1 MVGQNVYTEQE
12 IRFIL
17 DLLIK
22 EAKGPE
28 ISEAYDKEFGKP
40 LTPNQLRYVKNKYG
54 KDPKYGTAAINSSM
68 NKNNKHSNKRKQTDD
83 GYVDTP
89 SPPLQPPSDSPPPAL
104 AATKPIPFP
113 PSKSTE
119 LQTKPVPSPAS
130 KRVKLPSTRPTPSRA
145 SVRMARNEA
154 LHLSRR

>member
-54 KDPKYGTAAINSSM
+54 KDPKYG
-68 NKNNKHSNKRKQTDD
+68 
-83 GYVDTP
+83 YVHALCLC
-89 SPPLQPPSDSPPPAL
+89 SQQNLANRCLL
-104 AATKPIPFP
+104 AAP
-113 PSKSTE
+113 PRST
-119 LQTKPVPSPAS
+119 PV
-130 KRVKLPSTRPTPSRA
+130 
-145 SVRMARNEA
+145 
-154 LHLSRR
+154 